1 MKPSSPTLT
10 LHYIYEPFC
19 ARSYGAAPLVESALT
34 VSRVRVV
41 THGTAPKPRLGTMT
55 HSLAMRELA
64 LRHKIELLEEARQ
77 PFGSA
82 YQQGVLSCD
91 ASADTCPPAAA
102 MLAAERVAAAGWPM
116 LRRLQ
121 AAYFVDG
128 RCITE
133 RSEVLRLGEE
143 IGIGVAAFDRAID
156 EAVRGLPDHV
166 AQTREL
172 LADLKGEGYPT
183 LAVGMGAHLFKLPVD
198 RFMGQPTMF
207 RHALEGLAASA

>member
-1 MKPSSPTLT
+1 MNPSSPTLT

-19 ARSYGAAPLVESALT
+19 ARSYGAAPLVESALAM
-34 VSRVRVV
+34 SHVRVV
-41 THGTAPKPRLGTMT
+41 THGTAPKPRLGSMT

-64 LRHKIELLEEARQ
+64 LRQKMQLLEEARQ

-128 RCITE
+128 RCITK
-133 RSEVLRLGEE
+133 RPEVLRLGEE
-143 IGIGVAAFDRAID
+143 IGIGAAAFDRAID
-156 EAVRGLPDHV
+156 EALRGLPDHL

-172 LADLKGEGYPT
+172 IADLKGEGYPT
-183 LAVGMGAHLFKLPVD
+183 LAVGMGAHFFKLPVD

-207 RHALEGLAASA
+207 RHALEGLVASA

>member
-1 MKPSSPTLT
+1 MNPSSPTLT

-19 ARSYGAAPLVESALT
+19 ARSYGAAPLVESALAM
-34 VSRVRVV
+34 SRVRVV
-41 THGTAPKPRLGTMT
+41 THGTGPKPRLGSMT
-55 HSLAMRELA
+55 HSLGMRELA
-64 LRHKIELLEEARQ
+64 LRQKMQLLEDARQ

-82 YQQGVLSCD
+82 YGQGVLPCD
-91 ASADTCPPAAA
+91 ASANACPPAAT
-102 MLAAERVAAAGWPM
+102 MLAAERVAGTGWQM

-133 RSEVLRLGEE
+133 RAEVLRLGKES
-143 IGIGVAAFDRAID
+143 GIGLAAFDRAID
-156 EAVRGLPDHV
+156 EALRCLPAHL
-166 AQTREL
+166 AQTQAL
-172 LADLKGEGYPT
+172 IADLKGEGYPT
-183 LAVGMGAHLFKLPVD
+183 LAVGMGEHFFKLPVD

>member
-1 MKPSSPTLT
+1 MRPSSPTLT

-19 ARSYGAAPLVESALT
+19 ARSYGAAPLVESAFT

-143 IGIGVAAFDRAID
+143 IGIGVAAFDRAIN

-183 LAVGMGAHLFKLPVD
+183 LAVGMGARFFKLPVD

>member
-1 MKPSSPTLT
+1 M
-10 LHYIYEPFC
+10 
-19 ARSYGAAPLVESALT
+19 
-34 VSRVRVV
+34 SRVRVV
-41 THGTAPKPRLGTMT
+41 THGTSPKPRLSSMT

-64 LRHKIELLEEARQ
+64 LRQKVQLLEEARQ

-82 YQQGVLSCD
+82 YGQGVLSCD
-91 ASADTCPPAAA
+91 PSADACPPAAA
-102 MLAAERVAAAGWPM
+102 MLAAERVAGAGWQM

-133 RSEVLRLGEE
+133 RSEVLRLGKE
-143 IGIGVAAFDRAID
+143 IGIGVADFDRAID
-156 EAVRGLPDHV
+156 EALRGLPDHL
-166 AQTREL
+166 AQTRAL

-183 LAVGMGAHLFKLPVD
+183 LAVRMGVHFFKLPVD